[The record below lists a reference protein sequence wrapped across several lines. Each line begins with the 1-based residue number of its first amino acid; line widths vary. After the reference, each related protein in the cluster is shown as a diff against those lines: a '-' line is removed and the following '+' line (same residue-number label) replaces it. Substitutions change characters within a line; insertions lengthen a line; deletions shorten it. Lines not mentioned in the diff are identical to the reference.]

1 MKFLTSLFV
10 LCVLALAAPAA
21 WFEPLC
27 PCPSD
32 CRCLAGSCRC
42 GPAAAQDWCCEGCDC
57 KGVAGVRVEIR
68 RHPRHHRHRRCCAAP
83 SPAPHKAA
91 TKPALEV
98 IEHPQK

>member
-57 KGVAGVRVEIR
+57 KGSRAYASKSAGTRGTTGTALLR
-68 RHPRHHRHRRCCAAP
+68 GP
-83 SPAPHKAA
+83 SPARTRPRRSRPWK
-91 TKPALEV
+91 
-98 IEHPQK
+98 